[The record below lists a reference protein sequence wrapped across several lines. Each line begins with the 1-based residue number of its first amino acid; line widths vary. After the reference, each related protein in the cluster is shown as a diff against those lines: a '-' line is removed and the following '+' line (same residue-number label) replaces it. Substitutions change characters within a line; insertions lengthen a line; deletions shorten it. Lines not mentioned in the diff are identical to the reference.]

1 MANVYSVS
9 QVNSY
14 IKNMFTQDFMLNHIF
29 IKGEV
34 SNCKYHSSGHVYF
47 TLKDQSGTIAGIL
60 FAGNKKSMN
69 FQMKEGQ
76 NVIVEGS
83 ITIYERDG
91 KYQLYAKN
99 IILDGAGLLY
109 QKYEDMK
116 NRLEEMGMFSS
127 EYKKPIPRY
136 AEKLGIVTAKTGAAV
151 QDIINIAK
159 RRNPYIQLYLYP
171 AQVQGEGAKESIVQG
186 IEILDAMGLDIIII
200 GRGGGSIE
208 DLWAFNEEIVARAIF
223 DCNTPIISAVGHET
237 DVTIADYIADLRA
250 PTPSAAAELAVED
263 YEQMVQR
270 LLDSNQRLKQLL
282 RQKIV
287 FYQNKLEQYKLHL
300 KLLSPSH
307 QILQKKQYLI
317 DLEDKLTYAMNDKI
331 KEYKHQLALYIE
343 RLSGLSPLNKL
354 GKGYAYIQNQS
365 GIPIKKI
372 EQVSLGETLNI
383 KLIDGEILALVN
395 DMKKE

>member
-1 MANVYSVS
+1 MANIYSVS

-47 TLKDQSGTIAGIL
+47 TLKDQSGTIAGVL
-60 FAGNKKSMN
+60 FAGNRKSMN

-76 NVIVEGS
+76 NVVVEGS

-91 KYQLYAKN
+91 KYQLYAKS

-109 QKYEDMK
+109 RQYEELK
-116 NRLEEMGMFSS
+116 RRLEEMGMFSS

-136 AEKLGIVTAKTGAAV
+136 AEKVGIVTAKTGAAV
-151 QDIINIAK
+151 QDIINIAR

-171 AQVQGEGAKESIVQG
+171 ALVQGDGAKESIVKG
-186 IEILDAMGLDIIII
+186 IETLDAQGLDIIIV

-208 DLWAFNEEIVARAIF
+208 DLWTFNEEMVARAIF
-223 DCNTPIISAVGHET
+223 NCNTPIISAVGHET
-237 DVTIADYIADLRA
+237 DVTIADYVADLRA

-263 YEQMVQR
+263 YEQMMQR
-270 LLDSNQRLKQLL
+270 LLDSKQRLKQLL
-282 RQKIV
+282 RQKVV
-287 FYQNKLEQYKLHL
+287 FYQNRLEQYKLRL

-317 DLEDKLTYAMNDKI
+317 DLEDKLTYAINDKI

-343 RLSGLSPLNKL
+343 RLGGLSPLNKL
-354 GKGYAYIQNQS
+354 GKGYAYIQNQ
-365 GIPIKKI
+365 GGNPIKKI
-372 EQVSLGETLNI
+372 DQVSLGENLEI
-383 KLIDGEILALVN
+383 HLIDGELLAQVKEI
-395 DMKKE
+395 KKE

>member
-60 FAGNKKSMN
+60 FAGNKKTMN
-69 FQMKEGQ
+69 FQMQEGQ

-91 KYQLYAKN
+91 KYQLYAKS

-109 QKYEDMK
+109 QQFEEMK
-116 NRLEEMGMFSS
+116 RRLEEMGMFSS
-127 EYKKPIPRY
+127 DYKKPIPRY
-136 AEKLGIVTAKTGAAV
+136 AEKIGIITAKTGAAV
-151 QDIINIAK
+151 QDIIKIAQ

-171 AQVQGEGAKESIVQG
+171 AQVQGEGAKESIVRG
-186 IEILDAMGLDIIII
+186 IEILDAKDLDIIIV

-223 DCNTPIISAVGHET
+223 NCNTPIISAVGHET
-237 DVTIADYIADLRA
+237 DVTIADYVADLRA

-263 YEQMVQR
+263 YAQMVER
-270 LLDSNQRLKQLL
+270 LLDLKHKLKQLL
-282 RQKIV
+282 RHRVV
-287 FYQNKLEQYKLHL
+287 FYQNKLEQDKLRL

-307 QILQKKQYLI
+307 QLLQKKQYLI
-317 DLEDKLTYAMNDKI
+317 ELEDKLIYAIKDKI
-331 KEYKHQLALYIE
+331 KECKHQLAIDIE
-343 RLSGLSPLNKL
+343 RLGGLSPLNKL
-354 GKGYAYIQNQS
+354 GKGYAYVQNQS
-365 GIPIKKI
+365 GLPVKKI
-372 EQVSLGETLNI
+372 DQVSLGETLRI
-383 KLIDGEILALVN
+383 QLIDGEISALIN
-395 DMKKE
+395 EIKKE